1 MNNKI
6 KAALLAVSLTVLAGC
21 SSTPASLDRKAL
33 AANKITAVD
42 LSSPEKITYTKSQ
55 TAARTA
61 SMTGFGLLGAV
72 VAMGVDGAVNMNRA
86 KVLDPIIKGMGN
98 FNTNEV
104 FKRKLASIKG
114 PSFAPGLKVT
124 GYTVP
129 VESKLN
135 VLNVTTGYVLSAN
148 HQVVTVS
155 ALTKIKTSEKAPIYS
170 RRFAEN
176 STIETGRKEGEK
188 LNVTEWLAKNP
199 SKLRQAIERGMD
211 VIVRKIALDIN
222 TGTPAAK

>member
-1 MNNKI
+1 MNNKM

-21 SSTPASLDRKAL
+21 STPASLDRKAL

-42 LSSPEKITYTKSQ
+42 LSSPEQITYTKSQ

-61 SMTGFGLLGAV
+61 SVTGFGLLGAV

-86 KVLDPIIKGMGN
+86 KVLAPIIKAMGN

-104 FKRKLASIKG
+104 FKRKLAAMKG
-114 PSFAPGLKVT
+114 PSFAPGLKVS

-135 VLNVTTGYVLSAN
+135 VLNVATAYALSAN
-148 HQVVTVS
+148 HQSVAVTAV
-155 ALTKIKTSEKAPIYS
+155 TKIKTSEKATLYT
-170 RRFAEN
+170 RRFTES

-199 SKLRQAIERGMD
+199 AKLRQAIERGMD
-211 VIVRKIALDIN
+211 GIVRKIALDIN

>member
-6 KAALLAVSLTVLAGC
+6 KAALLAASLTVLAGC

-33 AANKITAVD
+33 AANKITAID
-42 LSSPEKITYTKSQ
+42 LSSPEQITYTKSQ

-86 KVLDPIIKGMGN
+86 KVLAPIIKGMGN
-98 FNTNEV
+98 FNTNEI

-124 GYTVP
+124 GHTVP

-135 VLNVTTGYVLSAN
+135 VLNVSTGYVLSAN
-148 HQVVTVS
+148 HQVVTVT
-155 ALTKIKTSEKAPIYS
+155 AATKIKTSEKAPVYS
-170 RRFAEN
+170 RRSSPNHYVPVHNRHFN
-176 STIETGRKEGEK
+176 S
-188 LNVTEWLAKNP
+188 LV
-199 SKLRQAIERGMD
+199 
-211 VIVRKIALDIN
+211 
-222 TGTPAAK
+222 

>member
-72 VAMGVDGAVNMNRA
+72 VAMGVDGSRWGGQYE
-86 KVLDPIIKGMGN
+86 PC
-98 FNTNEV
+98 
-104 FKRKLASIKG
+104 
-114 PSFAPGLKVT
+114 
-124 GYTVP
+124 
-129 VESKLN
+129 ES
-135 VLNVTTGYVLSAN
+135 S
-148 HQVVTVS
+148 
-155 ALTKIKTSEKAPIYS
+155 
-170 RRFAEN
+170 
-176 STIETGRKEGEK
+176 
-188 LNVTEWLAKNP
+188 
-199 SKLRQAIERGMD
+199 
-211 VIVRKIALDIN
+211 
-222 TGTPAAK
+222 